1 MIMSV
6 ALLRIANGITFFP
19 YVIVCVFKVF
29 EQHKTDKICV
39 SFVDSTDVNFLL

>member
-19 YVIVCVFKVF
+19 YVIVCVFKVC

-39 SFVDSTDVNFLL
+39 SSVDSTDVNFLL